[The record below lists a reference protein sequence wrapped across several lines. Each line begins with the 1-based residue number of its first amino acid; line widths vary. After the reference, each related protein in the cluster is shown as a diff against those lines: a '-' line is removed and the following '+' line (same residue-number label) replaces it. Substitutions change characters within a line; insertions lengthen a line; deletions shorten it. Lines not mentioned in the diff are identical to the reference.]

1 MEPGMTRV
9 QRVQRVQNK
18 YDLHYVDAGRGEPV
32 LLIHGLAGDHH
43 AWDKQIDAWSRTHRV
58 IAPDSRGA
66 GKSTQVD
73 EPITLADMAQ
83 DFLEL
88 MTSLGIDRFQVVG
101 RSMGGC
107 IAQLMALEAP
117 SRVSSMIWMAS
128 CARFDSLGQRRLDCH
143 REILAMTGS
152 WASWSKHA
160 VNDFVSDDYFRRH
173 PEEVKRIEA
182 LIAGTDRL
190 PACYLRQSEA
200 VVAHDELD
208 RLAEIRCPV
217 LVLSGAQDPL
227 CGSLA
232 TRWMVDARPGTEWV
246 EFAGSHFFFL
256 EEPEK
261 FMKVTTDWL
270 QQQAEV
276 AAVPN

>member
-1 MEPGMTRV
+1 MESRVTRV
-9 QRVQRVQNK
+9 QRVQDR
-18 YDLHYVDAGRGEPV
+18 YDLHFVDAGSGEPV

-43 AWDKQIDAWSRTHRV
+43 AWETQIDAWSRTHRV

-66 GKSTQVD
+66 GRSTQID
-73 EPITLADMAQ
+73 EKITLGDMAR

-88 MTSLGIDRFQVVG
+88 MTKLGIERFQIVG

-117 SRVSSMIWMAS
+117 QRVTSMVWMAS
-128 CARFDSLGQRRLDCH
+128 CARFDSLGLRRLDCH
-143 REILAMTGS
+143 RDILARTGS

-160 VNDFVSDDYFRRH
+160 INDFVSDDYFRRH
-173 PEEVKRIEA
+173 PEEVKRIES

-200 VVAHDELD
+200 VVAHDELH
-208 RLAEIRCPV
+208 RLAEIRCPT

-227 CGSLA
+227 CGPLS
-232 TRWMVDARPGTEWV
+232 TKWMVDARPGTQWV

-261 FMKVTTDWL
+261 FMKVTTGWL
-270 QQQAEV
+270 RQHSE
-276 AAVPN
+276 AAVASN